1 MEEKL
6 RETKEYKIYL
16 KQQRKFVT
24 VNREQYLAYYREV
37 WRIRKHAQYH
47 KNCFCPQK
55 NLWKCDGDCLDCEY
69 YSSSNTVSLE
79 KIFVVGDGKKTALK
93 DILPDLS
100 QNVEIKAEVD
110 ELHQEIHNAISSLNV
125 EEQQMCRLYMDG
137 MSERYIAEKL
147 CIPRSTFKYR
157 WEKVKKYLK
166 ERLKD
171 FI

>member
-24 VNREQYLAYYREV
+24 VNREQYLAYYREI
-37 WRIRKHAQYH
+37 WRIRKYAQYH
-47 KNCFCPQK
+47 KRCFSPQK
-55 NLWKCDGDCLDCEY
+55 DLWKCDGDCLDCK

-79 KIFVVGDGKKTALK
+79 KTFDVGDGKETALK

-100 QNVEIKAEVD
+100 QNVEMKVEED
-110 ELHQEIHNAISSLNV
+110 ELHKEIHDVISSLSV
-125 EEQQMCRLYMDG
+125 EEQQMCRLCMDG

-157 WEKVKKYLK
+157 WEKVKKHLK
-166 ERLKD
+166 ERLKH